1 MNLSESGT
9 QGKGGCER
17 DYNRNIK
24 ENIRRG
30 GAVMSAGDEKLYKK
44 RRGRRVLENCQ
55 ICLKPLAVGSKMM
68 RSRCAGRA
76 LNKQKD
82 GGARGVMWR
91 DAAVGFRVNSNTE
104 GGREWEPALD
114 VNIMYQ

>member
-1 MNLSESGT
+1 MVNLSESGA
-9 QGKGGCER
+9 QGKGGGER

-30 GAVMSAGDEKLYKK
+30 GGSERAVTSCTKK
-44 RRGRRVLENCQ
+44 RRGQRVLENCQ

-76 LNKQKD
+76 
-82 GGARGVMWR
+82 
-91 DAAVGFRVNSNTE
+91 
-104 GGREWEPALD
+104 
-114 VNIMYQ
+114 